1 MSRSRKSSFAG
12 FTLIE
17 LMIVVSIVAILAA
30 VALPAYQGYLVR
42 ATRSEAQ
49 SALLGFSQAMERFYN
64 RNYSFDGAAAGGSTT
79 GSPAADVFPATAP
92 LDGTAFYNLSIQAA
106 DATSYRLRAT
116 PISGSRQDGDG
127 FLEINSLGQRSWDRN
142 GDGAIA
148 VPGEQTWE
156 R

>member
-1 MSRSRKSSFAG
+1 MGRKLLKARG

-30 VALPAYQGYLVR
+30 IALPSYQGYLVR

-49 SALLGFSQAMERFYN
+49 SALLGFAQAMERFYN
-64 RNYSFDGAAAGGSTT
+64 RNYSFDGAAAGGNTT
-79 GSPAADVFPATAP
+79 GSPAADVYPSTAP
-92 LDGTAFYNLSIQAA
+92 IDGDPFYNLSIEAA

-116 PISGSRQDGDG
+116 PIAGSRQAGDG
-127 FLEINSLGQRSWDRN
+127 FLELDSLGRRSWDR
-142 GDGAIA
+142 DDSGAIGA
-148 VPGEQTWE
+148 SEFTWE